1 MEGKCIETTT
11 NLRSEASVE
20 LNKGDVASADA
31 TNTLPCNYSDIRVI
45 MVIKMLEFSTKRPE
59 DVKEVYITG
68 ILALL
73 NKFIIVDRD
82 NKKTEII
89 LGKWRIFVVN
99 KFDEIYIWN
108 YSSGVKRNYSS
119 GLLR

>member
-1 MEGKCIETTT
+1 
-11 NLRSEASVE
+11 
-20 LNKGDVASADA
+20 
-31 TNTLPCNYSDIRVI
+31 
-45 MVIKMLEFSTKRPE
+45 MLEFSTKRPE

-119 GLLR
+119 GLLRWSSLQTKVFQRHTEFHFVGLKNS